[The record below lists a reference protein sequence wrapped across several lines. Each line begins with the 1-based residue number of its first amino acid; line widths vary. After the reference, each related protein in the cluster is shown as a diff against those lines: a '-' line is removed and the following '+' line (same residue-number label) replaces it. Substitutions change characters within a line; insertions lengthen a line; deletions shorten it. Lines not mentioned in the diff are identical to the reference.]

1 MSGRRQTSLI
11 MERLITRKSRDI
23 MQDHLFSFLLDTLI
37 LLIQCINKKKI
48 MRERDRER
56 KWKNVD
62 SKIFVKRIMNATR
75 FVRPLIKT
83 LLKFEECLYGKLQLF
98 LFMMLMATS
107 NF

>member
-1 MSGRRQTSLI
+1 
-11 MERLITRKSRDI
+11 
-23 MQDHLFSFLLDTLI
+23 
-37 LLIQCINKKKI
+37 

-75 FVRPLIKT
+75 FVRLLIKA

-98 LFMMLMATS
+98 LFIVDG
-107 NF
+107 NE